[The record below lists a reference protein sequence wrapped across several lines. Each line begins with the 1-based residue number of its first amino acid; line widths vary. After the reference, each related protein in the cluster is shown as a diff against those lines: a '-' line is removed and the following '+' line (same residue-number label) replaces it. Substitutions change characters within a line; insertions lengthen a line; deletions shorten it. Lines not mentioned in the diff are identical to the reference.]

1 MKICIIT
8 YAFYTSSIPLARY
21 LAVLGHEVDLL
32 CLTGSRSSDHF
43 TVNLSGY
50 DLPDGFV
57 PDLKL
62 SQVISTDVLE
72 YLEGLHDFKIFV
84 FSKNRRNLYIKYF
97 ISIIKLSRFLKS
109 RGYEIVHF
117 IGQNEIFLYL
127 SRLIKLPKIYT
138 FHEVLIRTGRVPSR
152 YRLVDYVSK
161 RKHNVIL
168 HSSNTKNDYLEKFH
182 PENRTIKVIRFGL
195 FETYRLFPVRTFEE
209 PGTLLYYGIILP
221 YKGLEFLLEA
231 FRIIKK
237 EIPDLKLIVAGRGT
251 LYFERSLLDQEGIE
265 LINRTISEE
274 ELANLNMR
282 ASIVVCPYTSA
293 SQSGI
298 PVTSFVFNKPVLAT
312 RVDGITE
319 YVIHEE
325 TGILVPPGDSKSLA
339 DGIRRLVNDDS
350 LRNRIIDNIKQ
361 MNKKSN
367 SDWIAIAESTLD
379 VYLNEM
385 QN

>member
-1 MKICIIT
+1 
-8 YAFYTSSIPLARY
+8 
-21 LAVLGHEVDLL
+21 
-32 CLTGSRSSDHF
+32 
-43 TVNLSGY
+43 
-50 DLPDGFV
+50 
-57 PDLKL
+57 
-62 SQVISTDVLE
+62 
-72 YLEGLHDFKIFV
+72 
-84 FSKNRRNLYIKYF
+84 
-97 ISIIKLSRFLKS
+97 
-109 RGYEIVHF
+109 
-117 IGQNEIFLYL
+117 
-127 SRLIKLPKIYT
+127 
-138 FHEVLIRTGRVPSR
+138 
-152 YRLVDYVSK
+152 
-161 RKHNVIL
+161 
-168 HSSNTKNDYLEKFH
+168 
-182 PENRTIKVIRFGL
+182 
-195 FETYRLFPVRTFEE
+195 
-209 PGTLLYYGIILP
+209 
-221 YKGLEFLLEA
+221 
-231 FRIIKK
+231 
-237 EIPDLKLIVAGRGT
+237 VAGRGT